1 MEELEIAQLRPQSD
15 NITESGLRLD
25 FMAYINRLSKKIDAD
40 DVLAK
45 LKLLKSDLERA
56 KNFR

>member
-1 MEELEIAQLRPQSD
+1 MR
-15 NITESGLRLD
+15 RD

-45 LKLLKSDLERA
+45 LKLLKSDLEKAR
-56 KNFR
+56 NFR